1 MNLTDLPG
9 HSTTGAADPAAGA
22 RELPPSLSFKRISRL
37 FESREGEEVV
47 ALQDVDLA
55 VGKGEFVAVVGPS
68 GCGKSTLLAIAAG
81 LDVPTA
87 GTVRI
92 DGTALNGPR
101 RGVATVFQND
111 HLLPWRT
118 IEDNLLLP
126 LELRGGIG
134 EEQRCAAADLLKQV
148 GLAQFARKYPHELSG
163 GMRQRAAICRALI
176 QQPDL
181 LLMDEPFGALDALTR
196 EQMIVDLQ
204 ALWLSRRN
212 SVLFITHGI
221 EEAVFLADRVIV
233 MSPRPGRI
241 ALELKITLPRPR
253 KWSAVHDEPEFHRFI
268 RIIRETFEQQGV
280 IH

>member
-1 MNLTDLPG
+1 MNLTDLAMLA
-9 HSTTGAADPAAGA
+9 GATPAASAGDT
-22 RELPPSLSFKRISRL
+22 PPSLSFKRISRM
-37 FESREGEEVV
+37 FESREGEEII

-55 VGKGEFVAVVGPS
+55 VAKGEFVAVVGPS
-68 GCGKSTLLAIAAG
+68 GCGKSTLLALAAG

-87 GTVRI
+87 GSVRI
-92 DGTALNGPR
+92 DGTALSGPR

-118 IEDNLLLP
+118 IEDNILLP
-126 LELRGGIG
+126 LELRGAIDA
-134 EEQRCAAADLLKQV
+134 QHRRAAADLLKQV
-148 GLAQFARKYPHELSG
+148 GLAQFGRKYPHELSG

-196 EQMIVDLQ
+196 EQMIADLQ
-204 ALWLSRRN
+204 TLWLTRRN

-241 ALELKITLPRPR
+241 ALELNITLPRPR
-253 KWSAVHDEPEFHRFI
+253 KWSAMHDDPEFHRFI
-268 RIIRETFEQQGV
+268 RIIRETFERQGI

>member
-1 MNLTDLPG
+1 MNLTDLAMLA
-9 HSTTGAADPAAGA
+9 SASAAPAAGA
-22 RELPPSLSFKRISRL
+22 TPPSLSFKRISRM
-37 FESREGEEVV
+37 FESREGEEVI
-47 ALQDVDLA
+47 ALEDIDLDIR
-55 VGKGEFVAVVGPS
+55 KGEFVAVVGPS
-68 GCGKSTLLAIAAG
+68 GCGKSTLLALAAG

-92 DGTALNGPR
+92 DGAALNGPR

-118 IEDNLLLP
+118 IEDNILLP
-126 LELRGGIG
+126 LELRGRIDA
-134 EEQRCAAADLLKQV
+134 QHRRAAADLLKQV
-148 GLAQFARKYPHELSG
+148 GLAQFGRKYPHELSG

-196 EQMIVDLQ
+196 EQMIADLQ
-204 ALWLSRRN
+204 TLWLSRRN

-241 ALELKITLPRPR
+241 ALELNITLPRPR
-253 KWSAVHDEPEFHRFI
+253 KWSAVHDDPEFHRFI
-268 RIIRETFEQQGV
+268 RIIRETFEQQGI